1 MVHMHIHLPADVLIG
16 WYTVYC
22 FISKMA
28 ASIQWLIGLLTLINF
43 PNFNRGFPKDWF
55 APGPESRPE
64 NLLAIQIINWPDKF
78 SIVMPLG
85 IWVTLRSTGTKPRQI
100 WDILLIMKIS
110 TAVRHICNNCWIPVK
125 KNEIFNIC
133 KISFNKR
140 YLLHTYILLC
150 TIATFQKAGT
160 CLEAQ
165 QSMAKQP
172 IKGCVSNHSR
182 TCGESVCEKSE

>member
-1 MVHMHIHLPADVLIG
+1 MVGQVGQNPT
-16 WYTVYC
+16 W
-22 FISKMA
+22 S
-28 ASIQWLIGLLTLINF
+28 
-43 PNFNRGFPKDWF
+43 
-55 APGPESRPE
+55 
-64 NLLAIQIINWPDKF
+64 
-78 SIVMPLG
+78 
-85 IWVTLRSTGTKPRQI
+85 
-100 WDILLIMKIS
+100 
-110 TAVRHICNNCWIPVK
+110 

-140 YLLHTYILLC
+140 YLLHTYILLH

-182 TCGESVCEKSE
+182 TCGEGVSEKSE

>member
-1 MVHMHIHLPADVLIG
+1 MVQVAP
-16 WYTVYC
+16 
-22 FISKMA
+22 
-28 ASIQWLIGLLTLINF
+28 IQMF
-43 PNFNRGFPKDWF
+43 
-55 APGPESRPE
+55 GPE
-64 NLLAIQIINWPDKF
+64 
-78 SIVMPLG
+78 
-85 IWVTLRSTGTKPRQI
+85 
-100 WDILLIMKIS
+100 
-110 TAVRHICNNCWIPVK
+110 
-125 KNEIFNIC
+125 KNYSSKHEIFNIC

-182 TCGESVCEKSE
+182 TCGESVSEKSE

>member
-1 MVHMHIHLPADVLIG
+1 MFKLVVLRC
-16 WYTVYC
+16 VY
-22 FISKMA
+22 
-28 ASIQWLIGLLTLINF
+28 ASCLCELYC
-43 PNFNRGFPKDWF
+43 R
-55 APGPESRPE
+55 
-64 NLLAIQIINWPDKF
+64 
-78 SIVMPLG
+78 
-85 IWVTLRSTGTKPRQI
+85 
-100 WDILLIMKIS
+100 
-110 TAVRHICNNCWIPVK
+110 
-125 KNEIFNIC
+125 NEIFNIC

-182 TCGESVCEKSE
+182 TCGESVSEKSE